1 MARDTT
7 GFEKAYGLKGKKRV
21 LFVVQISTR
30 KGVDTLVRAIDLL
43 VYDQGRDDLIFLFI
57 GDGDYRD
64 SARDLARSYHI
75 DRYVRFPG

>member
-1 MARDTT
+1 MGSKERRECSLS
-7 GFEKAYGLKGKKRV
+7 G
-21 LFVVQISTR
+21 QISTR